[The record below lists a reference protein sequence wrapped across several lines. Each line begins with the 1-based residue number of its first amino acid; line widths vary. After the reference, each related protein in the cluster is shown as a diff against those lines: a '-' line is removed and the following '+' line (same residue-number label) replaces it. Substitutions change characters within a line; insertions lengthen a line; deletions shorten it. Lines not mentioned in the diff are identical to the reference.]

1 MYITIDSA
9 SQFRDEFNRAGRGN
23 QFSYEG
29 LGLLFD
35 YLEEID
41 PQYDLDVVALCC
53 DYTESTPAE
62 IARDYSIDLNDAD
75 PEDGDYEEKCLNIVV
90 LRLNAEG
97 AYIGTTEAGTIVYSS
112 F

>member
-1 MYITIDSA
+1 MHITIDNA
-9 SQFRDEFNRAGRGN
+9 SQFRDEFNRAGRKD

-41 PQYDLDVVALCC
+41 PDYDLDVVALCC
-53 DYTESTPAE
+53 DFAE
-62 IARDYSIDLNDAD
+62 NMPEAIADMYDIKGDIIDFLCDHTTVA
-75 PEDGDYEEKCLNIVV
+75 GVTSSGAVV
-90 LRLNAEG
+90 YA
-97 AYIGTTEAGTIVYSS
+97 S

>member
-1 MYITIDSA
+1 MYITIDNA
-9 SQFRDEFNRAGRGN
+9 SQFRDQFRQAGRGD

-35 YLEEID
+35 YLEEVD

-53 DYTESTPAE
+53 DYSEDTPAT
-62 IARDYSIDLNDAD
+62 IARDYSI
-75 PEDGDYEEKCLNIVV
+75 EFSSVEEGDTVGELEQVV
-90 LRLNAEG
+90 LYLNAEG

>member
-35 YLEEID
+35 YLEEVD

-53 DYTESTPAE
+53 DYSEASPAT

-75 PEDGDYEEKCLNIVV
+75 PEGGDYEEKCAAVV
-90 LRLNAEG
+90 IEHVTEQG
-97 AYIGTTEAGTIVYSS
+97 ALVGVTSTGAIVYAS

>member
-29 LGLLFD
+29 LGLLFE
-35 YLEEID
+35 YLEEVD

-62 IARDYSIDLNDAD
+62 IARDYSINLNDVD
-75 PEDGDYEEKCLNIVV
+75 PEDDDYAEQCAAVV
-90 LRLNAEG
+90 IEHVTEQG
-97 AYIGTTEAGTIVYSS
+97 ALVGVTSTGAIVYAS

>member
-1 MYITIDSA
+1 MYITIDNA

-53 DYTESTPAE
+53 DYSEDTPAT
-62 IARDYSIDLNDAD
+62 IARDYSIDLSDAD
-75 PEDGDYEEKCLNIVV
+75 SEEQCAAVV
-90 LRLNAEG
+90 IEHVTEQG
-97 AYIGTTEAGTIVYSS
+97 ALVGVTSTGSIVYAS

>member
-1 MYITIDSA
+1 MYITIDHA
-9 SQFRDEFNRAGRGN
+9 SQFRDQFKQAGRGD

-41 PQYDLDVVALCC
+41 PDYDLDVVALCC
-53 DYTESTPAE
+53 EYSEATPND
-62 IARDYSIDLNDAD
+62 IARDYSIEFSSVNEGDI
-75 PEDGDYEEKCLNIVV
+75 DGELKQVV
-90 LRLNAEG
+90 LYLNAEG
-97 AYIGTTEAGTIVYSS
+97 AYIGTTEAGTIVYQQ

>member
-1 MYITIDSA
+1 MYITIDNA

-29 LGLLFD
+29 LGLLFE
-35 YLEEID
+35 YLEEVD

-53 DYTESTPAE
+53 DYAE
-62 IARDYSIDLNDAD
+62 EMVEDIARNYSIDLNDAD
-75 PEDGDYEEKCLNIVV
+75 PEDNDYDTQCRAIVRDYLQDNTQLV
-90 LRLNAEG
+90 GETATG
-97 AYIGTTEAGTIVYSS
+97 FVYAN

>member
-35 YLEEID
+35 YLEEVD

-53 DYTESTPAE
+53 DYSEDTPAT
-62 IARDYSIDLNDAD
+62 IARDYSIDLNDVD
-75 PEDGDYEEKCLNIVV
+75 PEDDDYAEQCAAVV
-90 LRLNAEG
+90 IKHVTEQG
-97 AYIGTTEAGTIVYSS
+97 ALVGVTSTGAIVYSS

>member
-1 MYITIDSA
+1 MHITINTA
-9 SQFRDEFNRAGRGN
+9 SQFRDEFNRAGRGS

-41 PQYDLDVVALCC
+41 PQYDLDVIALCC
-53 DYTESTPAE
+53 DYSEATPAD
-62 IARDYSIDLNDAD
+62 IARGYSIDLNDLD
-75 PEDGDYEEKCLNIVV
+75 PEGDDYEEQCTAIVIEHV
-90 LRLNAEG
+90 TAEG
-97 AYIGTTEAGTIVYSS
+97 VFVGSTASGSIVYAN